1 MRILIA
7 EDKTEMA
14 ELLQKG
20 LGEENHSVN
29 LGHNGQ
35 AALELAILCES
46 DTSMLEI
53 MFPSGYVSWQN
64 AGCFEGQ
71 KALS

>member
-14 ELLQKG
+14 ELLQKE
-20 LGEENHSVN
+20 LGEENHFVN

-35 AALELAILCES
+35 AALELAILCEP

-53 MFPSGYVSWQN
+53 MFSSGYVSWQN
-64 AGCFEGQ
+64 VGCFEGH